1 MDFWIPSKSRDLDK
15 IWNQQFSQPLTSN
28 QLFGTK
34 TSSNCTTYL
43 QKHRAILLKGG
54 QVKKRSAQ
62 DESEDVGYGEV
73 FNPNYHD
80 EYFDTEE
87 INEYGEDEE
96 DKESNYLNRD
106 LWDEESFDKSEE
118 WFFQ

>member
-1 MDFWIPSKSRDLDK
+1 
-15 IWNQQFSQPLTSN
+15 
-28 QLFGTK
+28 
-34 TSSNCTTYL
+34 
-43 QKHRAILLKGG
+43 LLKGG

-80 EYFDTEE
+80 DYFDTEE